1 MTWVVI
7 RTAFGDGCTVACRS
21 FAIKDQSRSIPDV
34 SDAVGC
40 VRLRHLTTVTPSN
53 VELGDGAQELWLSE
67 RAEREREERI
77 NWNGKRV
84 KTCIFL

>member
-7 RTAFGDGCTVACRS
+7 RTVFDDGYTVACRS

-40 VRLRHLTTVTPSN
+40 VRFRHLTTVTPS
-53 VELGDGAQELWLSE
+53 
-67 RAEREREERI
+67 
-77 NWNGKRV
+77 KM
-84 KTCIFL
+84 